1 MNTCVRQ
8 PFLQL
13 FMGNIYVCVLKYI
26 MYTSQMCIHT
36 MNSTCSLFVSL
47 HDARVNLQS
56 IM

>member
-13 FMGNIYVCVLKYI
+13 FMGNICGLKYI

>member
-13 FMGNIYVCVLKYI
+13 FMGNIYVCGLKYI

-36 MNSTCSLFVSL
+36 MNSTCGLFVSL

>member
-13 FMGNIYVCVLKYI
+13 FMGNIYVCGLKYI
-26 MYTSQMCIHT
+26 MYTSHT